1 MRFLRKEKKGFH
13 AMSSLINLEN
23 KTREKFNF
31 LKSQSKQKNKLFFCR
46 VSLFLSRVTSSV

>member
-31 LKSQSKQKNKLFFCR
+31 LKSQSKQKNKLFFVECHYFCH
-46 VSLFLSRVTSSV
+46 V